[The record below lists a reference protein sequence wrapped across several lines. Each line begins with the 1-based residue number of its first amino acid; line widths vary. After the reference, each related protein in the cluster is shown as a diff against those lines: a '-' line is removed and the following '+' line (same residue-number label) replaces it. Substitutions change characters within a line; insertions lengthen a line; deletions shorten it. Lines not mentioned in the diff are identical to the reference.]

1 MPALLCGVLLLAGLS
16 AGIGP
21 LLALGLDGGGFGAVA
36 AALVH
41 DPYLHRVIRF
51 TVEQAALSTVLA
63 VLAAVPVACALARRT
78 RFPGRGLIVQM
89 FAVPLLLPALVG
101 VLALVT
107 LYGQQGWAAQLIR
120 AVGGDMPPLY
130 GMGGI
135 LLAHVFFNLPLAV
148 RLLLR
153 PLEAI
158 PGESWRLAA
167 QLGFGPWQIWRWI
180 EVPVLRRSLPSAAAL
195 IFLLCAGSF
204 TIVLAL
210 GGGPRATTLEVA
222 LYEALRLDFDPRRAA
237 LLALLQSLLCLL
249 VGALVFRLTPP
260 SLPLSLGPNRLV
272 RRPDTGFWSLRLLDG
287 LTLGL
292 ATLFVGLPL
301 LGLLVAGVRGPVGR
315 VLSDPALWYALGNS
329 LLLVLLAAPTAVGLA
344 LALLLGARHL
354 PDQLRRLA
362 AGLGSLPLAL
372 PPIVIGT
379 GWFILVRPLV
389 FGPWV
394 ATLLTAALA
403 AMMTLPYAVR
413 ALGPAVSAAAA
424 QHDRLCAALGL
435 RGWQRFWLID
445 LPVLRRPL
453 ATAFALAAALTLGD
467 FGAVALFGAAETAA
481 LPLLLFSRMGSYR
494 FDEAAVIALFLLLV
508 GLSIFWGLEKG
519 LGRDHRA

>member
-1 MPALLCGVLLLAGLS
+1 MPALLCGILLLAALAAGL
-16 AGIGP
+16 GP
-21 LLALGLDGGGFGAVA
+21 VLALGFAGGDLGETA
-36 AALVH
+36 ATLLQ
-41 DPYLHRVIRF
+41 DRYLHRVLCF
-51 TVEQAALSTVLA
+51 TVEQAALSTILA

-78 RFPGRGLIVQM
+78 SFRGRGLIVQM

-107 LYGQQGWAAQLIR
+107 LYGQQGWMAQLVR
-120 AVGGDMPPLY
+120 AAGGTMPPLY
-130 GMGGI
+130 GIGGI

-158 PGESWRLAA
+158 PAESWRLAA
-167 QLGFGPWQIWRWI
+167 QLGFSPWQIWRWI
-180 EVPVLRRSLPSAAAL
+180 EVPVLRRSLPSVAAL
-195 IFLLCAGSF
+195 IFLLCVGSF

-249 VGALVFRLTPP
+249 VGALVLRLTPP
-260 SLPLSLGPNRLV
+260 TLPFSLGPNRPV
-272 RRPDTGFWSLRLLDG
+272 ARPDTALWSLRLLDG
-287 LTLGL
+287 ATLGL

-301 LGLLVAGVRGPVGR
+301 LGLLIAGLRGPIGR
-315 VLSDPALWYALGNS
+315 VLTDPALWHALGNS
-329 LLLVLLAAPTAVGLA
+329 LLLIVLAAPSAVGLA
-344 LALLLGARHL
+344 LLLLLGARQR
-354 PDQLRRLA
+354 PDRLQRLA
-362 AGLGSLPLAL
+362 AGLGNLPLAL

-379 GWFILVRPLV
+379 GWFILVRPPV
-389 FGPWV
+389 FDPWV

-403 AMMTLPYAVR
+403 ALMALPYAVR
-413 ALGPAVSAAAA
+413 ALGPAVSEAAAR
-424 QHDRLCAALGL
+424 HDRLCSALGL
-435 RGWQRFWLID
+435 KGWRRFWLVD
-445 LPVLRRPL
+445 LPVLRSPL

-481 LPLLLFSRMGSYR
+481 LPMLLFSRMGSYR

-519 LGRDHRA
+519 LGRDRRD